1 MKRHVHYEAAFEDW
15 LRASGVPYV
24 AVDEARK
31 AVFVGTHVKS
41 FDFLVYAPRDEKLI
55 VDVKGRKF
63 NGGSASSWQ
72 SWVSAEDVAGLAEWQ
87 KVFGTGYTS
96 VFAFAYWL
104 AEPTP
109 TPLFDTQHEFDGRRY
124 AFLAVRLADYRA
136 GMRQR
141 SAKWNT
147 VSLPSQYFR
156 QVFIPMGQLLADQN
170 RQTDG
175 AVS

>member
-1 MKRHVHYEAAFEDW
+1 MKRHVHYEAAFEDY

-31 AVFVGTHVKS
+31 AVFVGTDVKS
-41 FDFLVYAPRDEKLI
+41 FDFLVYAPGDRKLI

-63 NGGSASSWQ
+63 GGASSTWQ
-72 SWVSAEDVAGLAEWQ
+72 CWVNAADVEGLAEWER
-87 KVFGTGYTS
+87 VFGEGYQS

-109 TPLFDTQHEFDGRRY
+109 TPLFDTLHEHGGRRY
-124 AFLAVRLADYRA
+124 AFLAVPLADYRA
-136 GMRQR
+136 GMKPR
-141 SAKWNT
+141 SKRWDT

-156 QVFIPMGQLLADQN
+156 QVFVPMARLLG
-170 RQTDG
+170 T
-175 AVS
+175 S